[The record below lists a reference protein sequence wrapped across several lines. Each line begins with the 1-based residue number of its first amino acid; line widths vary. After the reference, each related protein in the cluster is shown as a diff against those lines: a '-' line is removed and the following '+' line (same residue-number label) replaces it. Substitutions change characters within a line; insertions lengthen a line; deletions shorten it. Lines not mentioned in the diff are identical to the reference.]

1 MENLFSLPEKVY
13 SHSSPLIVSVIL
25 FDSQGQLLKKAGSSN
40 TNWQKI
46 GEGAIY
52 LQSNLK
58 KEFSWHDC
66 QTWLKFSEGTVVLI
80 KIPSFFL
87 LLLSQ
92 SSDRSSIG
100 RLRNIVNSLEKFL
113 KRISENSVKS
123 LPANSPKSLELFLT
137 RCERELSISIHNK
150 VAKILIKKYYFLAT
164 QNRDKFV
171 QHLAQKIKDPVAKKS
186 FLTTLQPF
194 CAFPKS

>member
-46 GEGAIY
+46 GESAIY

-87 LLLSQ
+87 LLLTQ
-92 SSDRSSIG
+92 DSDRSSIG
-100 RLRNIVNSLEKFL
+100 RLRNIVNSLERFL
-113 KRISENSVKS
+113 VRISNNLVES
-123 LPANSPKSLELFLT
+123 LPTNSPKSLEFFLAY
-137 RCERELSISIHNK
+137 CERELSIPIDNR
-150 VAKILIKKYYFLAT
+150 VAKVLIKKYYSLAA
-164 QNRDKFV
+164 QNRAKFV
-171 QHLAQKIKDPVAKKS
+171 QTLAQKIKDPVVKKS

-194 CAFPKS
+194 C